1 MPIGSGTPHAYRLV
15 DAAHDADVFAAARTA
30 GFDAAL
36 VPRERRLTGVG
47 VTLRDGGVNFDEL
60 EKDLVR
66 QALERSGGNQTRA
79 GELLGMT
86 RDQVHYRIEKYGLK
100 NAPAELAR

>member
-1 MPIGSGTPHAYRLV
+1 MRNTLERAVLLGSGPELLEEDLV
-15 DAAHDADVFAAARTA
+15 VGR
-30 GFDAAL
+30 
-36 VPRERRLTGVG
+36 PRHEDEEGGRI

-86 RDQVHYRIEKYGLK
+86 RDQVHYPIEKYGLK
-100 NAPAELAR
+100 NAPAQLAR